1 MSNSRQL
8 TARNFGVILAAVLA
22 LAGGS
27 ATCVAATSDG
37 AQTAALQP
45 IEELQQ
51 LDEIRVRGKSLS
63 DMIEDA
69 EDNFVRHFNKLNKKN
84 DFDVVCDY
92 LRLDRD
98 SLALSRTCLPQ
109 FLGYYSM
116 GPVSFGMGVIPAAGT
131 SICSAGN
138 YITTDSGTYFSAGTC
153 TPAFSSFSGYSSM
166 SMPTMMRRPEN
177 AYTGKLRQE
186 YVRALVRN
194 IYRDQSLLDQA
205 IELTDLRNEM
215 QTIQDRY
222 QQVKAEEDERKQA
235 ARRERREQ
243 QRQNSSQIARPR
255 NPRL

>member
-1 MSNSRQL
+1 
-8 TARNFGVILAAVLA
+8 
-22 LAGGS
+22 
-27 ATCVAATSDG
+27 
-37 AQTAALQP
+37 
-45 IEELQQ
+45 
-51 LDEIRVRGKSLS
+51 
-63 DMIEDA
+63 
-69 EDNFVRHFNKLNKKN
+69 
-84 DFDVVCDY
+84 
-92 LRLDRD
+92 
-98 SLALSRTCLPQ
+98 
-109 FLGYYSM
+109 
-116 GPVSFGMGVIPAAGT
+116 
-131 SICSAGN
+131 
-138 YITTDSGTYFSAGTC
+138 
-153 TPAFSSFSGYSSM
+153 M